1 MNARGHRAAEPEAAE
16 PLWLE
21 LIIGDQRI
29 EVRLDEAGIL
39 FRQPGS
45 ALAQGLLPWDMA
57 IAQSLL
63 PEARRRASAA

>member
-1 MNARGHRAAEPEAAE
+1 MTQPCVGE

-21 LIIGDQRI
+21 LVIGDQRI

-45 ALAQGLLPWDMA
+45 AMAQGLLPWDVA

-63 PEARRRASAA
+63 PEARRRAAAA